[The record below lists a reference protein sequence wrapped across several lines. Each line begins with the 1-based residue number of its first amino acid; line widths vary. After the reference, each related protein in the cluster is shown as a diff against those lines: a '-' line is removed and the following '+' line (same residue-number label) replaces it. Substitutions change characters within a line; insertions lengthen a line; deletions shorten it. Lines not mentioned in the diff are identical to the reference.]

1 MPGVHFSFSKSVPAG
16 YVAGRTPGCAPTRT
30 TRTFS
35 PCHLIAGVRSKRPAE
50 KQPGYSPTFF
60 PLSQTAVPNW
70 ALFTRRVAT
79 ALTAGAVNV
88 RRYQK

>member
-30 TRTFS
+30 SRTFS
-35 PCHLIAGVRSKRPAE
+35 PSHFTLDVTSKTPAE
-50 KQPGYSPTFF
+50 KQPAYSPTFF
-60 PLSQTAVPNW
+60 PFSQTAVPNW
-70 ALFTRRVAT
+70 ALLTRSVAV
-79 ALTAGAVNV
+79 ARRAGTVNV